1 MKRIAVLGTGNIAQT
16 VAVDLKSNGHEVRLF
31 APDYLISR
39 IQKIVDTHEIECVG
53 VFEAKEKIDVVTS
66 DIDEAVKGADYII
79 LCVPGNRHEEY
90 ARILKGH
97 TTAQQILIT
106 FNGCMASLIY
116 KNVWEEDASCPI
128 FAESTIPPFSAR
140 RVEPGKV
147 RMFERHLAPI
157 AFFPASAG
165 EKYYDQVRKDIYVN
179 LSNIEKPD
187 FTFFLYEHGFQPSG
201 LKIDVLLNEERLAI
215 GKALGYQ
222 IHALEDFAGVE
233 KIESW
238 EALYAMG
245 HGCHALT
252 SIAGPND
259 IHYRYLTED
268 IPIALV
274 CWASIADLLGIE
286 TPIMDAVITLVG
298 VAHDTNWFVNGRS
311 AEVLGICGKS
321 TEQIKNY
328 VKTGNF

>member
-157 AFFPASAG
+157 AFFPASA
-165 EKYYDQVRKDIYVN
+165 R
-179 LSNIEKPD
+179 
-187 FTFFLYEHGFQPSG
+187 FF
-201 LKIDVLLNEERLAI
+201 
-215 GKALGYQ
+215 
-222 IHALEDFAGVE
+222 
-233 KIESW
+233 
-238 EALYAMG
+238 
-245 HGCHALT
+245 
-252 SIAGPND
+252 
-259 IHYRYLTED
+259 
-268 IPIALV
+268 
-274 CWASIADLLGIE
+274 ASITDWRIVTDIL
-286 TPIMDAVITLVG
+286 
-298 VAHDTNWFVNGRS
+298 
-311 AEVLGICGKS
+311 
-321 TEQIKNY
+321 
-328 VKTGNF
+328 